1 VGEAAM
7 QPRNYVAM
15 QPRKKACSKC
25 SGFLARNWNVLKLY
39 RNTHLITSCHFLA
52 MFQSKKHL

>member
-15 QPRKKACSKC
+15 QLRKRGHA
-25 SGFLARNWNVLKLY
+25 
-39 RNTHLITSCHFLA
+39 T
-52 MFQSKKHL
+52 MFQMFWVFST